1 LGEQH
6 SDKKEEFSHHGL
18 LVRRLLGRNDFT
30 RFAKRFL
37 EINWV
42 NTVSCY
48 GLILGGGVFFNNGII
63 PKKEIHKTNWKIN
76 PYIKSIWVFP
86 KYIKYG

>member
-48 GLILGGGVFFNNGII
+48 GLILGGGDGFSMLLYL
-63 PKKEIHKTNWKIN
+63 KK
-76 PYIKSIWVFP
+76 
-86 KYIKYG
+86 KYIRLIGR

>member
-1 LGEQH
+1 VEQH
-6 SDKKEEFSHHGL
+6 SDKKEEYSHHGL
-18 LVRRLLGRNDFT
+18 LVRRLPRRNDFT

-48 GLILGGGVFFNNGII
+48 GLILVWGGGFSLTMLLYLKRKCIELIGRSNQSGSFLN
-63 PKKEIHKTNWKIN
+63 T
-76 PYIKSIWVFP
+76 S
-86 KYIKYG
+86 

>member
-1 LGEQH
+1 MEQH
-6 SDKKEEFSHHGL
+6 SDKKEEYSHHGL
-18 LVRRLLGRNDFT
+18 LVRRLLRRDDFT

-48 GLILGGGVFFNNGII
+48 GLILGGGGFSLTMVLYLKKKYLRLNGR
-63 PKKEIHKTNWKIN
+63 
-76 PYIKSIWVFP
+76 
-86 KYIKYG
+86 